1 MIKNVRIGF
10 LTSTNPR
17 DRSASSGVHYRM
29 FQALKQEF
37 EEVVP
42 LGPLSI
48 ERSVSFKLRLL
59 DYFHR
64 FVFRK
69 SFNKNHSTLLS
80 KYYARQFEKKLAEA
94 DVDVIFAPKSST
106 EIAYLNTTIPICY
119 ESDTSFSQ
127 LSNYYDSYA
136 QFSKAS
142 IKESNLVEQKA
153 IDNSVVQV
161 YPSAW
166 AADHVVDFYNAE
178 PEHVFILKHAANI
191 DKAPSLDEIQKRC
204 FDKPSNL
211 LFVGFDWERKGGN
224 IAYEAFKILL
234 AQGYDV
240 SLTICGCV
248 PPVSHP
254 KMRVI
259 PSLNKNN
266 PRDRAELNKL
276 FLESHIFFM
285 PVRAECFGIA
295 LCEAN
300 AYGLPIVTTATGGV
314 GSVVENGKN
323 GYALPM
329 VAQPIDY
336 AITLGF
342 LLDNPDELRAM
353 SIKARRK
360 YEKELNWGVWGK
372 GMRDILLR
380 ILKIETPQPVS
391 KMSMAFLFLLEEVVP
406 QLFVF

>member
-1 MIKNVRIGF
+1 MIHNVRVGF

-37 EEVVP
+37 EHVVP

-48 ERSVSFKLRLL
+48 DKSVSIRLRLL
-59 DYFHR
+59 DYWHR
-64 FVFRK
+64 LVFRK
-69 SFNKNHSTLLS
+69 SFNKYHSTLLS
-80 KYYARQFEKKLAEA
+80 KYYARQFEKKLAIA
-94 DVDVIFAPKSST
+94 KVDIIFAPKSST
-106 EIAYLNTTIPICY
+106 EIAYLNTNIPICY

-127 LSNYYDSYA
+127 LSSYYESYA
-136 QFSKAS
+136 KFSSAS

-153 IDNSVVQV
+153 VDNSVIQV
-161 YPSAW
+161 YPSEW
-166 AADHVVDFYNAE
+166 AANHVIDFYNAN
-178 PEHVFILKHAANI
+178 PENVIILKHAANI
-191 DKAPSLDEIQKRC
+191 EIAPSLEDIRMRSFDE
-204 FDKPSNL
+204 PSNL
-211 LFVGFDWERKGGN
+211 LFVGFDWERKGGDV
-224 IAYEAFKILL
+224 AFETFKILL
-234 AQGYDV
+234 EQGHDV

-266 PRDRAELNKL
+266 PRERAELNKL

-300 AYGLPIVTTATGGV
+300 AFGLPIVTTATGGV
-314 GSVVENGKN
+314 VEVVENGKN

-329 VAQPIDY
+329 VAKPIDY
-336 AITLGF
+336 ANTLRF
-342 LLDNPDELRAM
+342 LLDNPNELKAM
-353 SIKARRK
+353 SLKARQK
-360 YEKELNWGVWGK
+360 YDKELNWGVWGK

-380 ILKIETPQPVS
+380 ILKIENPQKVS
-391 KMSMAFLFLLEEVVP
+391 KVSMAFLLPLVETVP
-406 QLFVF
+406 QLLFL

>member
-1 MIKNVRIGF
+1 MIKNVRVGF
-10 LTSTNPR
+10 LTSTNPS

-29 FQALKQEF
+29 YQALKQEF
-37 EEVVP
+37 EQVIP

-48 ERSVSFKLRLL
+48 SKSVFIRLRLL

-64 FVFRK
+64 IVFRK
-69 SFNKNHSTLLS
+69 SFNKFHSTLLS
-80 KYYARQFEKKLAEA
+80 KHYARQFEKKLATA
-94 DVDVIFAPKSST
+94 NIDVIFAPKSST

-153 IDNSVVQV
+153 INNSVIQV
-161 YPSAW
+161 YPSKW
-166 AADHVVDFYNAE
+166 AANHVVAFYKAV
-178 PEHVFILKHAANI
+178 PENVLILKHAANI
-191 DKAPSLDEIQKRC
+191 DTAPKLEDIQQRN

-211 LFVGFDWERKGGN
+211 LFVGFDWKRKGGD
-224 IAYEAFKILL
+224 IAFEAFKILIE
-234 AQGYDV
+234 QGYDV

-254 KMRVI
+254 KMRII

-266 PRDRAELNKL
+266 PDDRAELNKL

-314 GSVVENGKN
+314 GEIVENGKN
-323 GYALPM
+323 GYALPI

-336 AITLGF
+336 ANTLRF

-353 SIKARRK
+353 SIKARNK
-360 YEKELNWGVWGK
+360 YERELNWGVWGK
-372 GMRDILLR
+372 RMRDILLR
-380 ILKIETPQPVS
+380 ILKIEAPNTVPKHALS
-391 KMSMAFLFLLEEVVP
+391 FFILFTENLSLSFS
-406 QLFVF
+406 L